1 VTVAGRA
8 REGAP
13 SRRLVLAS
21 RAGLPDQPILV
32 FEGVASRDDA
42 ATLAGAEI
50 AVDGARVARPDDPD
64 TFFVHEL
71 VGCAVLLGDRPLGTV
86 RQVLAAP
93 ANDILEVATDAD
105 VLLVPFTADA
115 VTDLDV
121 PGRRIGL
128 RADLFA
134 AG

>member
-1 VTVAGRA
+1 
-8 REGAP
+8 
-13 SRRLVLAS
+13 
-21 RAGLPDQPILV
+21 
-32 FEGVASRDDA
+32 
-42 ATLAGAEI
+42 
-50 AVDGARVARPDDPD
+50 
-64 TFFVHEL
+64 
-71 VGCAVLLGDRPLGTV
+71 
-86 RQVLAAP
+86 
-93 ANDILEVATDAD
+93 VATDAD